1 MTQLTT
7 IFAAPL
13 SSALFA
19 IVLAVLYV
27 LLFLIL
33 QAFLPDEQKLLE
45 QLFIL
50 IFIATFAERIVEAFV
65 VMGQLIT
72 VLQGFFAALM
82 PILSTMLLAVQAVF
96 SLLAWNP
103 IVLSVMQLLL
113 FICTKVLIPALLIA
127 LFLDGATRILPA
139 ISFSKASDLLRA
151 SVLSMVIASVLA
163 LTAILSFSG
172 IAFFQLNDAIKSP
185 IKKLIEQNIPL
196 IGGLIVEGFSLFNK
210 YQSTA
215 TTIFGLSFLSA
226 VWAAAFYPAG
236 TLLIHALTFKL
247 LGALTEPFTNGRISG
262 LFDDVGK
269 TLFVLCAI
277 GFLLGFAIVFIVLIC
292 VIIIQLGVGK
302 SY

>member
-1 MTQLTT
+1 MTQLTN

-19 IVLAVLYV
+19 ILLATLYV
-27 LLFLIL
+27 LLLLIL
-33 QAFLPDEQKLLE
+33 QGLLPTEHKLLE

-50 IFIATFAERIVEAFV
+50 LFIGTFAQRIVDAFI

-72 VLQGFFAALM
+72 ILQAFFAALM
-82 PILSTMLLAVQAVF
+82 PILSTMLIAVQAVF

-103 IVLSVMQLLL
+103 IVLVIMQLLL
-113 FICTKVLIPALLIA
+113 FLCSKVLMPALLVA
-127 LFLDGATRILPA
+127 LFLDGCTRILPS
-139 ISFSKASDLLRA
+139 ISFSKTSDLLRG
-151 SVLSMVIASVLA
+151 SVLSMVMASVIA
-163 LTAILSFSG
+163 LSAVLSFSG
-172 IAFFQLNDAIKSP
+172 IAFFQLNEAIKSP

-196 IGGLIVEGFSLFNK
+196 IGGLVVEGFSMFNK

-215 TTIFGLSFLSA
+215 TTVLGLTFLSG

-236 TLLIHALTFKL
+236 TLLIHALTFKF

-269 TLFVLCAI
+269 TLLVLCAI
-277 GFLLGFAIVFIVLIC
+277 AFLLGFAIVFVVLIC

-302 SY
+302 NY